1 MTPELDQEFG
11 PGTLHALR
19 AKVLVQA
26 CRRAF
31 RRAGPRMWFLPF
43 TNWRPMPSAM
53 ARGRD
58 GCASGTWSGNCGCQV
73 DDGDPPRSDDR
84 AWDSAGSATSAAD
97 GHRQTLASSMSS
109 TPGHGLWLVRQVADR
124 MSMASGPGGT
134 RVRVAFDLF

>member
-58 GCASGTWSGNCGCQV
+58 GCASGTWSGNCV
-73 DDGDPPRSDDR
+73 VRLTMVIRRDPTI
-84 AWDSAGSATSAAD
+84 A
-97 GHRQTLASSMSS
+97 
-109 TPGHGLWLVRQVADR
+109 PGIRPAR
-124 MSMASGPGGT
+124 
-134 RVRVAFDLF
+134 